1 MKAST
6 QAINMIKNFEK
17 PVLHSY
23 KCLSTEE
30 FYTIGYGHY
39 GVGPGLTITTK
50 QAEDYLLKDLK
61 KAENAVN
68 KYQAIYNFNQ
78 NQFDALVSFAFNIGS
93 ISQLTAR
100 GHRTKDEISNAMV
113 HYNKSSGKV
122 IPGLTKRRM
131 AEQMLFNTPIARELK
146 TTSQLAQEVI
156 LGKWGKG
163 KTRKIKLEA
172 FGYNYDEIQAEVN
185 RMLL

>member
-61 KAENAVN
+61 KAEDAVN
-68 KYQAIYNFNQ
+68 RYQAIYNFNQ
-78 NQFDALVSFAFNIGS
+78 NEFDALVSFAFNIGS

-100 GHRTKDEISNAMV
+100 GHRNRSEISNAMIK
-113 HYNKSSGKV
+113 YNKSSGKE

-172 FGYNYDEIQAEVN
+172 YGYNYDEIQAEVN